1 MVAPGRARA
10 PPAERKS
17 LQTAAVDELPT
28 TEGTWAGAE
37 YPRGVQTM
45 SFRSRLSLFFT
56 IIVVVPMVAVA
67 LVLFSIMA
75 DSETGKTDAEIAQG
89 LRAAFAVYDADRAGA
104 RDALH
109 TVAGNTAVGQ
119 ALAVNDVAALR
130 TALTYLARATPGV
143 RAVAAFDPAR
153 RPLAVAGSSDA
164 IAMAAAAPT
173 SRGHSVGFV
182 AVSTTGAG
190 AFALQ
195 VRRVTGL
202 YARVSVGC
210 LHVAAYV

>member
-89 LRAAFAVYDADRAGA
+89 LRAAFAVYDLDRANA
-104 RDALH
+104 H
-109 TVAGNTAVGQ
+109 AV
-119 ALAVNDVAALR
+119 LR
-130 TALTYLARATPGV
+130 GLSGDGTLARALGSGDRATLRAAIGRLQRSMPGV
-143 RAVAAFDPAR
+143 RGIAVFDVGRRELAAVGDPTAVAAS
-153 RPLAVAGSSDA
+153 VATLGA
-164 IAMAAAAPT
+164 GG
-173 SRGHSVGFV
+173 RSVGFV
-182 AVSTTGAG
+182 
-190 AFALQ
+190 
-195 VRRVTGL
+195 
-202 YARVSVGC
+202 
-210 LHVAAYV
+210 